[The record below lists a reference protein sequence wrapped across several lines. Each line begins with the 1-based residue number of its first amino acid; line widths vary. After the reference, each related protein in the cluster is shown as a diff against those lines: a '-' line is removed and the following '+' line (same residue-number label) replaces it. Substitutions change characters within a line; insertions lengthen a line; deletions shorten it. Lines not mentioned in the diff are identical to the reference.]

1 VVKDGQEVRERGE
14 ALHGASRRAGRGGE
28 KRGDGNAR
36 RFLKRLR
43 QRGPVGRGEGEGG
56 LSQARPRGGG
66 EGGPVGDQDPLA
78 VGAGGTA
85 TPSMRQGSSGGP
97 VGGEAG
103 EWGADLWAL
112 QHSTGWQ
119 RQFDSNS
126 KFK

>member
-1 VVKDGQEVRERGE
+1 
-14 ALHGASRRAGRGGE
+14 LHGAPRRAGRGGE

-36 RFLKRLR
+36 RFLKQLR
-43 QRGPVGRGEGEGG
+43 QRGVVGRGGGEGG
-56 LSQARPRGGG
+56 SSQARPRGGG

-85 TPSMRQGSSGGP
+85 APSMRQGSSGGP

-103 EWGADLWAL
+103 EWGTDLWAL
-112 QHSTGWQ
+112 QHSTGWR